1 MNTEV
6 NINVNIDIDR
16 EIAAQKKFVAALEL
30 KVGDLLIK
38 LNNARGDLFWL
49 QRREWNDADM
59 DLRNIPGG

>member
-6 NINVNIDIDR
+6 NIDV

-30 KVGDLLIK
+30 KVADFLIK
-38 LNNARGDLFWL
+38 LDRARDDLSWL